1 MKDVLKHG
9 SFGPV
14 CDPRMAKRFR
24 ISWMHARSSW
34 IPTASVITWAFA
46 DTAGLG
52 SQNLDC
58 MYREGF
64 VHAST
69 TIRLGS
75 LERVLPEHKMTDAGE
90 IIQATFEE
98 VLSASPWPRQ
108 GLHIPSHNRKVS
120 GWTRKPLWIRLPS
133 INESGRITEEWSS
146 NDWIILP
153 TKFTYKKMVWS
164 WNDTMFKSQ
173 GRWRSLQISECRPP
187 PRGDAGLCIRDN
199 RCMCIPCTWVCGQ

>member
-1 MKDVLKHG
+1 MLSKDGKTFSDLLN
-9 SFGPV
+9 
-14 CDPRMAKRFR
+14 
-24 ISWMHARSSW
+24 ARKKQLDASLA
-34 IPTASVITWAFA
+34 TASVITWAFA

-58 MYREGF
+58 MYIEGF

-120 GWTRKPLWIRLPS
+120 G
-133 INESGRITEEWSS
+133 
-146 NDWIILP
+146 
-153 TKFTYKKMVWS
+153 
-164 WNDTMFKSQ
+164 
-173 GRWRSLQISECRPP
+173 
-187 PRGDAGLCIRDN
+187 
-199 RCMCIPCTWVCGQ
+199 